1 MEVSFSPDKILEAIE
16 SIFVI
21 VVAQDCY
28 LSWLLFCCQ
37 SLLDVC
43 SDACRVSGTTKDAVF
58 KISIT
63 IQALAQEAKLTEAA
77 RSITK
82 NLVYLCF
89 RWRKEMEPNWDKP
102 PLAWPWTWPILSNL
116 SEISGKEIPAL
127 HLKQKRTRNWLPP
140 GCFTIILFFFRFTN
154 SSAGPRG
161 PPRFCW
167 FVQAPDGNPT
177 EVIPVNLPGVGPPIS
192 PGPGICNGAQGR
204 LHAGHTKIN
213 TEMDKRVKLDVNRT
227 LVRRNF

>member
-1 MEVSFSPDKILEAIE
+1 MEDLSLILQEDKICNVMEVSFSPDKILEAIE

-89 RWRKEMEPNWDKP
+89 R
-102 PLAWPWTWPILSNL
+102 
-116 SEISGKEIPAL
+116 
-127 HLKQKRTRNWLPP
+127 
-140 GCFTIILFFFRFTN
+140 
-154 SSAGPRG
+154 
-161 PPRFCW
+161 
-167 FVQAPDGNPT
+167 
-177 EVIPVNLPGVGPPIS
+177 
-192 PGPGICNGAQGR
+192 
-204 LHAGHTKIN
+204 
-213 TEMDKRVKLDVNRT
+213 
-227 LVRRNF
+227 